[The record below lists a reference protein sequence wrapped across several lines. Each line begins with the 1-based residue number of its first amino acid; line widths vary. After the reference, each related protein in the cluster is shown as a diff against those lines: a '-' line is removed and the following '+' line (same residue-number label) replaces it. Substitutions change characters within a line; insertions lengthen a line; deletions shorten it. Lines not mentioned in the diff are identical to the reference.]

1 MVTAGTPALLLIVEG
16 ANYQKPRLETNFI
29 TNTVGKF

>member
-1 MVTAGTPALLLIVEG
+1 MVRAATPALLLIVGG
-16 ANYQKPRLETNFI
+16 ANYQKPTLETNFI